1 MSDEQHLQLGRDDI
15 LEVVERMANPITPFP
30 DGKNVGAGQIAA
42 AVKAVRRLQQM
53 IEESRFAP
61 APRP

>member
-1 MSDEQHLQLGRDDI
+1 MSDEQHLQSGPDDI

-42 AVKAVRRLQQM
+42 AVKAVQRLQQM
-53 IEESRFAP
+53 IDESKFAH

>member
-42 AVKAVRRLQQM
+42 AVKAVQRLQQM